1 MMQAR
6 EIVVVRLCAATLGV
20 SALLPTYAVGR
31 RPYGAKAF
39 VSRVA
44 ELESLTL
51 VDSSWAW
58 PAWLLIFS
66 AILAVIGAVSPRR
79 VLLVLATT
87 AFIATGVAS
96 LLSWRMVSAS
106 DLVTPSSGLFVAVV
120 AFVVGIASL
129 ASLRWHKITSELQG
143 ALRIGS
149 AITKRVTFRVRRDY
163 RVQ

>member
-6 EIVVVRLCAATLGV
+6 KIVVVRLCAATLGV

-39 VSRVA
+39 ASRVA

-66 AILAVIGAVSPRR
+66 AILAVIGAASPRR
-79 VLLVLATT
+79 VLLVLATA

-96 LLSWRMVSAS
+96 LLSWRMVGAS
-106 DLVTPSSGLFVAVV
+106 DLVTPGSGLFVAVV
-120 AFVVGIASL
+120 ASVVGIASL
-129 ASLRWHKITSELQG
+129 RWHKTTSELQG
-143 ALRIGS
+143 PLRIGS
-149 AITKRVTFRVRRDY
+149 AITKRATFRVRRDY